1 MNLVAP
7 ATVHNNP
14 CFYPIQQ
21 GCFNHW
27 CYFVFSVNFMSA
39 VCRCLLVCV
48 RNERQE
54 NSSGVEQDI
63 LETFDEQEAEKVGRN
78 SHIMLDCKNCI
89 YNLTNRVT
97 LE

>member
-1 MNLVAP
+1 MFPYITVSKNPVDL
-7 ATVHNNP
+7 ATVHDHP
-14 CFYPIQQ
+14 CFYPIKQ

-54 NSSGVEQDI
+54 NTSGVEQDV
-63 LETFDEQEAEKVGRN
+63 LETFDEQEAEKVGQSYYVR
-78 SHIMLDCKNCI
+78 L
-89 YNLTNRVT
+89 
-97 LE
+97 